1 MMRCCVLKIHHSINL
16 HSITPLPLALHQQNT
31 QQYDHQTEDRVE
43 F

>member
-1 MMRCCVLKIHHSINL
+1 MIAIFN
-16 HSITPLPLALHQQNT
+16 PLSSLLNHFDLALHQQNT